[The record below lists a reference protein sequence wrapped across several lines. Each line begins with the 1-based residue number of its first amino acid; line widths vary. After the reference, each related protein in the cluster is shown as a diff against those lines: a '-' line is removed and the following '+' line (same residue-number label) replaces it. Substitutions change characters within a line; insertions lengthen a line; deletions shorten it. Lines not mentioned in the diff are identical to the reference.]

1 MMTIEFTS
9 QFKRDYKRVKSTGYD
24 TDKLDTVINMLASG
38 TSLPA
43 LRKNL
48 CKIINCDK
56 NVRQEWPPNSHSVF
70 YSIHSILH
78 FVKMQCQSAR
88 WNGAERNGIGLI
100 GGSSIRRHSFFA
112 IILAKP
118 LS

>member
-1 MMTIEFTS
+1 MFH
-9 QFKRDYKRVKSTGYD
+9 
-24 TDKLDTVINMLASG
+24 TDLK
-38 TSLPA
+38 A
-43 LRKNL
+43 LQKNL

-56 NVRQEWPPNSHSVF
+56 NVRQEWHPNSHSVF

>member
-1 MMTIEFTS
+1 MVDVVVGLVVVVVVS
-9 QFKRDYKRVKSTGYD
+9 AVLVVVSA
-24 TDKLDTVINMLASG
+24 VVVVVSVVVVVVV
-38 TSLPA
+38 A